1 MTISINANM
10 TSSLA
15 LRTFNQTSMNISKA
29 TKEVSTGLR
38 INKPGDDAAGLSI
51 AAGID
56 TVVRSTDN
64 SQRNIAQ
71 GMSFVDTVFSGL
83 NAVKEELNNIKEI
96 AIRAGNSTYAE
107 DELAAMQR
115 DVVRSIEVINEIA
128 ENTSFNDIDLFS
140 GNRDINILF
149 GVEDSDTLS
158 LDLETNG
165 TAGRGV
171 EISISSTANGSLG
184 EGVLTALNAF
194 NIGSNSVAAEDGLT
208 FGKSGTLADLDVML
222 NNVGRMLT
230 ETSSDMNVLQ
240 AQEQFQSVLAQ
251 GAKILRSSVYDS
263 DLASATA
270 KIAREQIR
278 QNAAGSMLTQANS
291 INSVALNILP

>member
-1 MTISINANM
+1 MTISVNSNSI
-10 TSSLA
+10 SSFA
-15 LRTFNQTSMNISKA
+15 IRAFNQTSQGIDKA
-29 TKEVSTGLR
+29 TREVSTGLR

-71 GMSFVDTVFSGL
+71 GIAVVDTVFSGL
-83 NAVKEELNNIKEI
+83 NAVKDELDNIKEI
-96 AIRAGNSTYAE
+96 AVRARNSTYTE

-115 DVVRSIEVINEIA
+115 DVVRSVEVINEIA
-128 ENTSFNDIDLFS
+128 QNTSFNDRDLLS
-140 GNRDINILF
+140 GNEDISILF
-149 GVEDSDTLS
+149 GVEDGDTLS

-165 TAGRGV
+165 TVGRGV

-194 NIGSNSVAAEDGLT
+194 NIGSNTVAAEDRAS
-208 FGKSGTLADLDVML
+208 FGQSGTLADLDTML

-230 ETSSDMNVLQ
+230 ETSSDMNVLKT
-240 AQEQFQSVLAQ
+240 QEQFQSVFAE
-251 GAKILRSSVYDS
+251 GAKTLRSSIYDS
-263 DLASATA
+263 DVASATA
-270 KIAREQIR
+270 TIAREQIR
-278 QNAAGSMLTQANS
+278 QSAAGSMLTQANS